1 MTCVRPARER
11 PIATRR
17 CALWARD
24 PRATTCVSWRG
35 TRTVRATLC
44 WIAWKVHCGVA
55 RCMPSFER
63 SPADRGVGD
72 LPHLPKVPT
81 GRARQKY
88 LRADE
93 ETTTSRS
100 AGSSRH
106 SRPRGRVIASGSPPT
121 PLPAST
127 ASHVAARIHAFDH
140 PVRTGPR
147 PTPDAAGFFGSQ
159 TTTRCAPRM
168 TTPSSTSATCS
179 RRPSSSCSSRSSCSG
194 GGPRPC
200 TPPWVPNQ
208 TVAVGR
214 APSRVRRSI
223 TPDGS
228 RQTQDASVV

>member
-1 MTCVRPARER
+1 MGVVTSSEDARTTDAGATAASDAAPSNAERRDVDDDVAFRSLSFDESDAVARGRMDRDLRSSRARETDRDAPMRTVGARPASDDMC
-11 PIATRR
+11 IA
-17 CALWARD
+17 ARHTD
-24 PRATTCVSWRG
+24 RA
-35 TRTVRATLC
+35 RATLC

-88 LRADE
+88 LSELTRKQ
-93 ETTTSRS
+93 TTSRS

-147 PTPDAAGFFGSQ
+147 TTPDAAGFFGSKQ
-159 TTTRCAPRM
+159 
-168 TTPSSTSATCS
+168 
-179 RRPSSSCSSRSSCSG
+179 
-194 GGPRPC
+194 
-200 TPPWVPNQ
+200 Q
-208 TVAVGR
+208 
-214 APSRVRRSI
+214 
-223 TPDGS
+223 
-228 RQTQDASVV
+228 QDVHQE

>member
-1 MTCVRPARER
+1 MTMWHLAPYPSMSPTRLRAVGWTVTCVRPARER

-24 PRATTCVSWRG
+24 PRATTYVSWRG

-93 ETTTSRS
+93 ETDNEQIRGRGRATHDRADASSRRVHPQRHSPRRLYLTSR
-100 AGSSRH
+100 
-106 SRPRGRVIASGSPPT
+106 RGYTRSTRTYAPDRAPPPT
-121 PLPAST
+121 PRAFS
-127 ASHVAARIHAFDH
+127 AAK
-140 PVRTGPR
+140 
-147 PTPDAAGFFGSQ
+147 Q
-159 TTTRCAPRM
+159 
-168 TTPSSTSATCS
+168 
-179 RRPSSSCSSRSSCSG
+179 
-194 GGPRPC
+194 
-200 TPPWVPNQ
+200 Q
-208 TVAVGR
+208 
-214 APSRVRRSI
+214 
-223 TPDGS
+223 
-228 RQTQDASVV
+228 QDVHQE

>member
-35 TRTVRATLC
+35 TRTVRARRSVGLLGKFTV
-44 WIAWKVHCGVA
+44 AWPDACRVSSGVPPIGELEIS
-55 RCMPSFER
+55 RICQKCQLEER
-63 SPADRGVGD
+63 AKNISELTRK
-72 LPHLPKVPT
+72 L
-81 GRARQKY
+81 
-88 LRADE
+88 
-93 ETTTSRS
+93 TTSRS

-127 ASHVAARIHAFDH
+127 VSHVAARIHAFDH

-147 PTPDAAGFFGSQ
+147 ITPDAAGLFRQ
-159 TTTRCAPRM
+159 QTTRCAPRM

-179 RRPSSSCSSRSSCSG
+179 RRRSSSCSSRSSCSG

-200 TPPWVPNQ
+200 TPPWW
-208 TVAVGR
+208 TAR
-214 APSRVRRSI
+214 APAGLTTTRSSSP
-223 TPDGS
+223 THP
-228 RQTQDASVV
+228 T